1 MGDGSSLRRRV
12 IGITWP
18 MIVSELV
25 ESAYSLADT
34 YFVSRL
40 GTAQLAG
47 VGVASYVSWLLFS
60 LTSLF
65 SVGTLIYVAQA
76 YGAGEVGKARRA
88 LGTSIPAAALV
99 TVPIAL
105 AVLELSE
112 ELVSLVA
119 GPGDPAVVAE
129 GSSYLAVRVLGL
141 PLMATL
147 ITFDAS
153 LRAVGATRYSMITI
167 VSSALLNVVLDPIL
181 IFGWLGL
188 PALGVAGAALATVLS
203 IAYAVPLSALF
214 LRRVGLTPALSF
226 DRELLAK
233 LLRLSVPATAERVA
247 LSLGNG
253 IYVATVARCG
263 AVAMAAHQVGVRI
276 ESLVFMPG
284 FAFSIAAS
292 SLVGQSI
299 GAGRLDEGRVA
310 GYEVARVAVAYMTAL
325 GVAVALAARYIAAPF
340 SPSEEVLELATL
352 YLVLAGLSEP
362 GLAAGMVFSGAIRGA
377 GNTLVPM
384 VFSVLSLYVVRA
396 LPAYILAGYLG
407 VLGAWLAMAI
417 EVYFR
422 GAVNFLLFSRYYYR
436 LARRVV

>member
-1 MGDGSSLRRRV
+1 LQNGREVKRRV
-12 IGITWP
+12 ISIVWP

-25 ESAYSLADT
+25 ESVYSLADT

-47 VGVASYVSWLLFS
+47 VGVASYISWLLFS
-60 LTSLF
+60 VTSLL
-65 SVGTLIYVAQA
+65 SVGALIYVAQA
-76 YGAGEVGKARRA
+76 YGAREIDRARRA
-88 LGTSIPAAALV
+88 LGTSLPAAVLV
-99 TVPIAL
+99 TLPVAL

-119 GPGDPAVVAE
+119 GSEDPAVVAY
-129 GSSYLAVRVLGL
+129 GSSYLAVRALGL

-153 LRAVGATRYSMITI
+153 LRAVGATRYSMVTI

-181 IFGWLGL
+181 IFGWFGL
-188 PALGVAGAALATVLS
+188 PALGVAGAAIATLFS

-214 LRRVGLTPALSF
+214 LHRVGLTPALSF

-233 LLRLSVPATAERVA
+233 LLKLGVPATAERVA

-263 AVAMAAHQVGVRI
+263 AAAMAAHQVGVRI
-276 ESLVFMPG
+276 ESIIFMPG

-292 SLVGQSI
+292 SLVGQSV

-310 GYEVARVAVAYMTAL
+310 GYEVAKVALAYMTAL

-340 SPSEEVLELATL
+340 SPSGEVLELATL

-362 GLAAGMVFSGAIRGA
+362 GLAAGMVFSGAIRGS
-377 GNTLVPM
+377 GNTLIPM
-384 VFSVLSLYVVRA
+384 AFSVLSLYVVRA

-422 GAVNFLLFSRYYYR
+422 GGVSFLLFSRYFHR